1 MSTVSH
7 DFVTVDMRGMKAA
20 LEARAQAERVSVSAL
35 VRRAIA
41 RELGLNVEAESHPGA
56 GAERTASGLTT
67 VKLSVRL
74 TLAEAEQLAAG
85 ARSTG
90 LSRGAYLAGLVA
102 GVPAIAA
109 GFKRSDYLAA
119 LIASSAELSTLSR
132 NVHHLT
138 TLLRQGDVPAALQYR
153 ELLDGIADQ
162 VRNHLTLAAGV
173 LVGLR
178 PRRSNSNPASH

>member
-7 DFVTVDMRGMKAA
+7 HFVTVDMRGMKAA
-20 LEARAQAERVSVSAL
+20 LKARAKAEQVSVSAL

-41 RELGLNVEAESHPGA
+41 RELGLNVEAESHPGV
-56 GAERTASGLTT
+56 GAERTASGPTT
-67 VKLSVRL
+67 VKLSFRL

-85 ARSTG
+85 ARATG

-102 GVPAIAA
+102 DMPAIAA
-109 GFKRSDYLAA
+109 GFKRSHYLAA
-119 LIASSAELSTLSR
+119 LIASGAELSTLSR

-138 TLLRQGDVPAALQYR
+138 TLLGQGDVPAALQYR

-173 LVGLR
+173 LAELR